1 VAPPSISKRVQGF
14 TESVIREMTRVVDQ
28 LGGVNLAQG
37 MPNFRPP
44 QELLDAAHR
53 AIDGDF
59 HQYAITWGTR
69 RLRRAIADKYKRFYG
84 IDVDPERNVT
94 VCCGSTETMLS
105 TLLAVLNPGDEVIIF
120 EPFYENYGPGCII
133 SDARP
138 VFVPLEPPEFSF
150 DPDRLAKAV
159 TPRTRAIIFNSPNN
173 PTGKV
178 FSRAE
183 LETIAALCLEHDLLA
198 ITDEI
203 YEHIVYDGL
212 GHTPIATLPG
222 MAERT
227 ITISGISKSY
237 SVTGWRVGWAI
248 ANPELSVGIRRAHD
262 FVTVGAP
269 HPFQEAAVTALGL
282 PDAYYLRL
290 REQYQARRELLWGY
304 VEKAGFVAWKPRGAY
319 YILTDVAHFLKRYGV
334 EDDTAF
340 AMWLIKNVG
349 VATVPGS
356 SFYAHPELGRTK
368 IRFCFPKTD
377 DMLRDAGER
386 LLKLRSAS

>member
-1 VAPPSISKRVQGF
+1 MISRRVQGF
-14 TESVIREMTRVVDQ
+14 TESVIREMTRVVAEH
-28 LGGVNLAQG
+28 GGVNLAQG

-44 QELLDAAHR
+44 QELIDAAHQ
-53 AIDGDF
+53 ALEGDF
-59 HQYAITWGTR
+59 HQYAITWGTP
-69 RLRRAIADKYKRFYG
+69 RLRRAVADKYRKFYG
-84 IDVDPERNVT
+84 MDADPERNVT
-94 VCCGSTETMLS
+94 ICCGSTETMLS

-133 SDARP
+133 ADAQP
-138 VFVPLEPPEFSF
+138 VFVPLEPPDFSF
-150 DPDRLAKAV
+150 DPDRLARAV

-173 PTGKV
+173 PSGKV

-183 LETIAALCLEHDLLA
+183 LEVIAALCLEHNLLA

-269 HPFQEAAVTALGL
+269 HPLQEAAVTALGL
-282 PDAYYLRL
+282 PDAYYVRL
-290 REQYQARRELLWGY
+290 REEYQARRDLLWGY
-304 VEKAGFVAWKPRGAY
+304 VEKAGFIAWKPQGAY

-334 EDDTAF
+334 KDDTAF
-340 AMWLIKNVG
+340 AMWLIKNIG

-386 LLKLRSAS
+386 LLKLPS